1 MLFRMAGACLLIAC
15 AAASP
20 SAASECPGR
29 PDALGTSRVLYVDP
43 AEHPVVGS
51 VQYRETLPLADHEV
65 VITFDDGP
73 SRSDTPKILD
83 ELRAECVKATFFM
96 VGSMAQNAPA
106 VVKRV
111 YDEGHSIGTH
121 SQHHPLH
128 LSHFSPAAA
137 WTEMATGIAS
147 VTKALGEG
155 RTVSPFMRF
164 PALDRT
170 HSLERKAISQG
181 LMIWSADIYA
191 DDWMHIS
198 PEEVTRRPLE
208 RLERAGRGILL
219 FHDIHARTVAAL
231 PAFLKGLKERGFK
244 VVHVAPAVAGHPRTV
259 TAAAQWQA
267 LDRDLLGTPKH
278 MRQLHSRN

>member
-1 MLFRMAGACLLIAC
+1 MVFRVLGVCVLALW
-15 AAASP
+15 AAMTMSVAD
-20 SAASECPGR
+20 ECPGH

-43 AEHPVVGS
+43 AEHPLLGS

-96 VGSMAQNAPA
+96 VGSMAQKAPA

-128 LSHFSPAAA
+128 LSHFAPAAA
-137 WTEMATGIAS
+137 WAEMQNGILS
-147 VTKALGEG
+147 VTKALGDG
-155 RTVSPFMRF
+155 RTLAPFMRF

-170 HSLERKAISQG
+170 HALEQKAISQG
-181 LMIWSADIYA
+181 LMIWSADMYA
-191 DDWMHIS
+191 DDWMRIS
-198 PEEVTRRPLE
+198 PAEVVRRPLE
-208 RLERAGRGILL
+208 RLERAGRGMVL
-219 FHDIHARTVAAL
+219 FHDIHSRTVAAL
-231 PAFLKGLKERGFK
+231 PEFLKGLKQRGFK
-244 VVHVAPAVAGHPRTV
+244 VVHVVPAGVGQPKTE
-259 TAAAQWQA
+259 TASAQWRA
-267 LDRDLLGTPKH
+267 LDRSLLGVPAN
-278 MRQLHSRN
+278 MRLTHHTN